1 MTTNRTDVYS
11 SSITQNSQ
19 QIYKFFLLDIMNL
32 NLQKKSFTF
41 YHTVKTQKKK
51 KTLSISQLIVEQSI
65 EEETQNRL
73 KNLD

>member
-51 KTLSISQLIVEQSI
+51 TLSISQLIVEQSI